1 MCGQF
6 LVIKPT
12 DYIARG
18 FFLDTTPH
26 KDKMKL
32 FRVVTPLYRPS
43 ENFSFTHSRMIE
55 GDHAALFH
63 IDKKAYRDSAAI
75 VFEKIE
81 AQVEPLRLLRSPRE
95 FLSYI
100 SYMAGNAMLP
110 VRLDFGLTHYLLGNV
125 QQARDIFRRM
135 DVDLNEYKP
144 ERQQHYRPVIR
155 QVLTL
160 LENDP
165 AALRAVL
172 DGWRDQKI
180 ERLGLAASVAPASLR
195 LVE

>member
-6 LVIKPT
+6 LIIKPT
-12 DYIARG
+12 GNLARG

-32 FRVVTPLYRPS
+32 FRVVTPLYRPF
-43 ENFSFTHSRMIE
+43 EHFSFNHSRMIE

-75 VFEKIE
+75 VFERIAE
-81 AQVEPLRLLRSPRE
+81 HIEPLRKLRGPRE
-95 FLSYI
+95 FLGYI
-100 SYMAGNAMLP
+100 SWMTGNTMLP

-125 QQARDIFRRM
+125 QQALDIFRAM
-135 DVDLNEYKP
+135 DLDLNEYKP
-144 ERQQHYRPVIR
+144 ERQDHYRPVIT

-165 AALRAVL
+165 PALRAVL
-172 DGWRDQKI
+172 DGWRDEKI
-180 ERLGLAASVAPASLR
+180 ERLGLTASVAAPTLR
-195 LVE
+195 IVQ